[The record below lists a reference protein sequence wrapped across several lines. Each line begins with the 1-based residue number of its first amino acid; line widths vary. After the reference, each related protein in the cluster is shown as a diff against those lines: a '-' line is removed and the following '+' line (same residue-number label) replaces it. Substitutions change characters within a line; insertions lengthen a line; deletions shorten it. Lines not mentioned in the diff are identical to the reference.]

1 MSFLM
6 LNKTLRVDN
15 VTTAVAI
22 NVKIAMFVISV
33 EVIIYLLLYNLHDC
47 TFKRKKL
54 TYRFYAGL

>member
-1 MSFLM
+1 MINKILR
-6 LNKTLRVDN
+6 LNN
-15 VTTAVAI
+15 VATAVAI
-22 NVKIAMFVISV
+22 YVKIAMFVVSV

>member
-1 MSFLM
+1 M
-6 LNKTLRVDN
+6 LNKTLRVNN

-33 EVIIYLLLYNLHDC
+33 EVIIYLLLYNLHDY